1 MTTPEELACIKID
14 ELLAACGW
22 TVQDRGQLNLSAG
35 RGVAVRE
42 FPMGDEGF
50 ADYLLFVDRKPVGV
64 IEAKAQGTTLL
75 GVTEQSGRY
84 LVDMANLP
92 DPDVL
97 AKEVTEDLRSA
108 LAQFE
113 SLEEELGGEE

>member
-1 MTTPEELACIKID
+1 MGSKRGRCTVTTPEELARIKID

-22 TVQDRGQLNLSAG
+22 IVQDRGQLYLAAG

-64 IEAKAQGTTLL
+64 IEAKAQGTTFA
-75 GVTEQSGRY
+75 GRGGTVGQVSGGYGESARPGC
-84 LVDMANLP
+84 AGQGGHRGF
-92 DPDVL
+92 
-97 AKEVTEDLRSA
+97 EVRPGA
-108 LAQFE
+108 V
-113 SLEEELGGEE
+113 